1 MQPATTRYEKF
12 KRKMLSCYHRSKF
25 TVVEW
30 IVWLAVLG
38 WLTNIAQNAII
49 HT

>member
-1 MQPATTRYEKF
+1 MQPAAARYEKF
-12 KRKMLSCYHRSKF
+12 KRKVLLYYYRSKF